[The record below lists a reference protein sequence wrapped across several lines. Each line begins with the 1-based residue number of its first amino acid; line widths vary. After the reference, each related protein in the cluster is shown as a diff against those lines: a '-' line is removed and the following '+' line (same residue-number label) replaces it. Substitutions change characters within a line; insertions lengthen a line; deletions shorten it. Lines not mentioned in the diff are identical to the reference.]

1 MAVADPY
8 IDPATGCLHNLLGIA
23 DPQRLRSLEAALVG
37 EAERDFYARPS
48 LIQATWDS
56 HHWRATHRHLFGDI
70 YPWAGEYRTIDI
82 EKDGH
87 SFHPVARLDQ
97 AVAWCTSQLRQA
109 AAIRPALGADDLS
122 AVLSPVLADL
132 NEAHPFREGNG
143 RTQWSLITQ
152 AASLH
157 GCTLDWSPVTA
168 TENLV
173 RSIASVDDPDAFAPI
188 DHAIIRPASGP
199 GRGGCRQGPSPLCRC
214 AAPGRRW

>member
-37 EAERDFYARPS
+37 EAERDLYARPC

-122 AVLSPVLADL
+122 AVLSPVLADR
-132 NEAHPFREGNG
+132 NEAHPF
-143 RTQWSLITQ
+143 
-152 AASLH
+152 
-157 GCTLDWSPVTA
+157 DWSPVTA

-173 RSIASVDDPDAFAPI
+173 RSIASVDDPDAFAPVLRRI
-188 DHAIIRPASGP
+188 MRTND
-199 GRGGCRQGPSPLCRC
+199 QGNSTPL
-214 AAPGRRW
+214 RRDS